1 MKGIDENISLQIYGL
16 LEQTPTGQ
24 QVMAY
29 LKSITVHMIAGPDS
43 TDQQLRH
50 LEGQRFLVGLMQ
62 QRIEHG
68 RQLMGS
74 QEAAQ

>member
-1 MKGIDENISLQIYGL
+1 
-16 LEQTPTGQ
+16 
-24 QVMAY
+24 MAY
-29 LKSITVHMIAGPDS
+29 LKSITVNMVAGPDS

-68 RQLMGS
+68 RQLMQS
-74 QEAAQ
+74 NEETVQ